1 MLHIASITSANPA
14 QVTTFHPHNLNK
26 NDLII
31 VTDVKGMTKI
41 NRQIYSITPSTD
53 NDFSFT
59 LNNYPDTGR
68 TTSSTEYEPYEK
80 DGRVIKINHNASYKY
95 IKIRI
100 EL

>member
-1 MLHIASITSANPA
+1 MEGIGGAVGYIDNALVLHIASITSANPA
-14 QVTTFHPHNLNK
+14 QVTTFHPHNLNT

-59 LNNYPDTGR
+59 LIIIQTQ
-68 TTSSTEYEPYEK
+68 TELHPRRN
-80 DGRVIKINHNASYKY
+80 GILIKGWTCH
-95 IKIRI
+95 
-100 EL
+100 